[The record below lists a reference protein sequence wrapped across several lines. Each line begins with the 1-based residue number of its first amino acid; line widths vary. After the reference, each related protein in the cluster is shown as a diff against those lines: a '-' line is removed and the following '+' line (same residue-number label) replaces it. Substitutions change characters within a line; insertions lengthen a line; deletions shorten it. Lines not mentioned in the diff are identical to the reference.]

1 MSTASMLGLAETE
14 IGRVPTDWSIQS
26 IASLADVDSESL
38 PSKTAADFTF
48 RYISLGD
55 VESGKLIGNNNLIT
69 FAEAPSRARRIVKP
83 GDILFATVR
92 PNLKGHFFV
101 RHADGNVIASTGFAV
116 IRAKAGI
123 ASPEF
128 LYQSLLSS
136 HVDAQIETLSVGSN
150 YPAVNS
156 ADVKGLQLP
165 APPLPE
171 QQKIAAILTAMD
183 DKLDVIARQIGAT
196 QTLKQGLMQ
205 TLFSRGVGTQD
216 ADGRWVPHS
225 EFKDSELG
233 EIPATWVAT
242 TLGAV
247 CDGVLQTGP
256 FGSQLHADEYQDN
269 GVPVLMPKDL
279 VGYRANL
286 ASAARISPARAEEL
300 SKHKLLVGD
309 LLFSRR
315 GDVARFALIDE
326 ESEGALCGTGCLK
339 AHPSTSHNS
348 SFLAQ
353 LLQLDV
359 VRAWLEQNAVGQT
372 MPNMNTGILSS
383 LPLVMPID
391 RREQDEIACIL
402 DSVDSKLQVLVTKQS
417 HFARL
422 KRGLMQ
428 KLLTGEWRVN
438 VGASTSGS

>member
-1 MSTASMLGLAETE
+1 MSLAGKSGYKETEVGWIPSDWRCEHLGGHISMLTGAPFKSELFSSSEGVPLIRIRDLLRGFSETGYAGE
-14 IGRVPTDWSIQS
+14 YDERYIVNTGDVLVGMDGEFHVVRWKGSRALLNQRVLKISHRPGISDLGFLFFFVAAAIGKIQDGIS
-26 IASLADVDSESL
+26 ATTVKHLSTKDLQNL
-38 PSKTAADFTF
+38 TAA
-48 RYISLGD
+48 
-55 VESGKLIGNNNLIT
+55 V
-69 FAEAPSRARRIVKP
+69 
-83 GDILFATVR
+83 
-92 PNLKGHFFV
+92 
-101 RHADGNVIASTGFAV
+101 
-116 IRAKAGI
+116 
-123 ASPEF
+123 
-128 LYQSLLSS
+128 
-136 HVDAQIETLSVGSN
+136 
-150 YPAVNS
+150 
-156 ADVKGLQLP
+156 
-165 APPLPE
+165 PPLPE
-171 QQKIAAILTAMD
+171 QQKIAAILTTVD
-183 DKLDVIARQIGAT
+183 DKLDVIARQIKAT
-196 QTLKQGLMQ
+196 QTLKRGLMQ

-216 ADGRWVPHS
+216 ADGRWVPHT

-233 EIPATWVAT
+233 EIPATWFT
-242 TLGAV
+242 TSFGAV
-247 CDGVLQTGP
+247 CKGALQTGP

-402 DSVDSKLQVLVTKQS
+402 DSVDSKLQVLGTKHS

-422 KRGLMQ
+422 KRGLIQ

-438 VGASTSGS
+438 VDTNASVS